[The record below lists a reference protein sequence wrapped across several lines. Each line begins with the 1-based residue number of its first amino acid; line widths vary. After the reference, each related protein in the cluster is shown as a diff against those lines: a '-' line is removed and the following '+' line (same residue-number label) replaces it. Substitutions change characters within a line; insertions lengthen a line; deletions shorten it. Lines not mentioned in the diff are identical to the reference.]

1 MPHNHIT
8 IYSSGIADIQR
19 GYAIPPGEPTKIALS
34 VQRDHIGDVLGSL
47 NIFGPVTLVAPP
59 VYAPA
64 NESQGNLEID
74 SQGALASLA
83 VKLAGAKVQ
92 VQRADGIVSGTLV
105 GLHRDKEELQ
115 LKVIEHVSLVVL
127 TSDGLARVAI
137 RDIQRLQFLDDVAKR
152 ELDKML
158 VRSFSRLK
166 PDSTLLELQL
176 TANEPDAEAILQY
189 TVPAAAWKIS
199 YRLREQA
206 EGTYELQGFAIV
218 DNHTDDDW
226 NDVYLSVVTGE
237 PITFSTDLAL
247 TKLPRRE
254 HVNLVQSQAM
264 GALEMEEAMPQMVMM
279 AGGAAEDRA
288 GGRGGNFRKAAMMQ
302 SMEADTAERYYM
314 EAPRAAAARY
324 DQAETR
330 EVGDFSIYHSQTPVS
345 IGAHRSALVPIFTA
359 TVDES
364 RTVLFYKESDH
375 AERAFRAVEFTN
387 STPQSLGRGVCAVLV
402 GEMFMGS
409 CILPATPPGGEAL
422 LIHALETGVRFQA
435 EVKDLKSELVGVKIS
450 DGACL
455 LRHRQ
460 LTTKVLRILNNRDEA
475 YKVVIDHAFR
485 LTSPAVSVVV
495 RRAGGE
501 EALPIDSKL
510 KRGVRLNVSLAPRE
524 QLEVVIAET
533 KVQSERVTLIEAT
546 KQGETLKTA
555 WLMDN
560 IVATNGPLAND
571 PAIRAIL
578 EIESRQSVKRQQI
591 RDEEAKIQRLNQRQE
606 RLRKNIAS
614 GGQDEQSAKWRVELG
629 EAERQIQE
637 LEEQTIP
644 ALREQEQVIV
654 SELRAA
660 LLSLATEWEG
670 W

>member
-74 SQGALASLA
+74 SQAALASLA

-92 VQRADGIVSGTLV
+92 VQRADGIVAGTLV
-105 GLHRDKEELQ
+105 GLHRDKEELHG
-115 LKVIEHVSLVVL
+115 KVIEHVSLVVL

-137 RDIQRLQFLDDVAKR
+137 RDVQRLKFLDDVVTR

-166 PDSTLLELQL
+166 PDSTLMELEL

-206 EGTYELQGFAIV
+206 DGTYELQGFAIV

-279 AGGAAEDRA
+279 AGGAAEERA
-288 GGRGGNFRKAAMMQ
+288 GGRGRNFRDAAMMQ
-302 SMEADTAERYYM
+302 SMEVPAEYSSM
-314 EAPRAAAARY
+314 SDVAVACY
-324 DQAETR
+324 DQAEVR

-345 IGAHRSALVPIFTA
+345 IGAHRSALVPIFTT
-359 TVDES
+359 TVGES

-387 STPQSLGRGVCAVLV
+387 STSQSLGRGVCAVLV

-409 CILPATPPGGEAL
+409 CILPATPPRGDAL
-422 LIHALETGVRFQA
+422 LIHSLETGVRFQP

-455 LRHRQ
+455 MRRRQ
-460 LTTKVLRILNNRDEA
+460 LTSKVLRIRNNRDEA
-475 YKVVIDHAFR
+475 YKVVIDHTFR
-485 LTSPAVSVVV
+485 LNSPAVSVVV
-495 RRAGGE
+495 RRADGE
-501 EALPIDSKL
+501 EPLAIDSKL

-524 QLEVVIAET
+524 QLEVVIAES
-533 KVQSERVTLIEAT
+533 KVQSEQVALVESN
-546 KQGETLKTA
+546 KQGETLKSA

-571 PAIRAIL
+571 PAIRTIL
-578 EIESRQSVKRQQI
+578 EIESRLRAKGLRIGDEQS
-591 RDEEAKIQRLNQRQE
+591 KIARLSQRQE
-606 RLRKNIAS
+606 RLRKNIAT
-614 GGQDEQSAKWRVELG
+614 GGQDEQTAKWRVELG
-629 EAERQIQE
+629 QAEQQINE
-637 LEEQTIP
+637 LEESTIP
-644 ALREQEQVIV
+644 ALRAEEQVIV

-660 LLSLATEWEG
+660 LLALVAEWEG
-670 W
+670 